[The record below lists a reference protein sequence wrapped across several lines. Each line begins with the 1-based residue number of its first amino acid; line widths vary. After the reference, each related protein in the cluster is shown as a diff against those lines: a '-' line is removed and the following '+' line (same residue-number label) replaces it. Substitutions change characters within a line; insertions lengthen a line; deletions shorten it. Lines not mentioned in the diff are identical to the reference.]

1 LVFPYYDYLHY
12 SIVDS
17 QGVLRG
23 PDCLAV
29 IWPHETAHSDRSA
42 LFASLI
48 PFPGLAQEDWAL
60 DAAVKDAA
68 VKDAAVKDAAVK
80 DAAVKGAE
88 VKGDCGGA
96 QGRVTFFARNLKTGQ
111 TAGLDADGFDWEN
124 PGGSWAEPKR

>member
-1 LVFPYYDYLHY
+1 MP
-12 SIVDS
+12 
-17 QGVLRG
+17 
-23 PDCLAV
+23 AV
-29 IWPHETAHSDRSA
+29 IWLHETAHSDRSA

-60 DAAVKDAA
+60 
-68 VKDAAVKDAAVK
+68 DAAVK